1 MNNKF
6 KSGEYKT
13 FFIGKKYEYRSF
25 IPDRINKSLGWN
37 DYKIP
42 ILLEQASHSLG
53 SLNECSLLVPNI
65 DTFIRMHVIKE
76 ATISTRIEGTK
87 TEIEEA
93 VLSEEDIL
101 PEKRDDWNEV
111 QNYIVAM
118 NHAIEVI
125 KKIPLSMRVLKEI
138 HKILLQG
145 VRGETKKP
153 GEFRKS
159 QNWIGGKTITDAHFI
174 PPPHEELPALL
185 SDLEKFW
192 HNDTLKIPKI
202 IKVALT
208 HYYFETIHPFLDGN
222 GRIGRLLITL
232 ELLYYGLLDR
242 PVLYIS
248 DFLERNKNDY
258 FNNLDIVRNENDI
271 ERWLIFFLEGIIVTA
286 SKSKNTFK
294 NVIQLR
300 LQYEDKIRTLGRR
313 TQLGQQLLLLLFSYP
328 IIDTSDVAKNLNIA
342 FNTAKSLLSEFE
354 KLQMVKIFPIQ
365 KAKKK
370 LFILWEY
377 FNLYNA

>member
-13 FFIGKKYEYRSF
+13 FFIGKEYEYKSF
-25 IPDRINKSLGWN
+25 IPDMINKSLEWN

-65 DTFIRMHVIKE
+65 DTFTRMHVIKE

-93 VLSEEDIL
+93 ILSEEDIL

-138 HKILLQG
+138 HKVLLQG
-145 VRGETKKP
+145 VRGEKKQP

-208 HYYFETIHPFLDGN
+208 HYYFETLHPFLDGN

-271 ERWLIFFLEGIIVTA
+271 ERWLIFFLKGIIVTA
-286 SKSKNTFK
+286 SKSKNTFE

-313 TQLGQQLLLLLFSYP
+313 TQLGQKLLLLLFSYP

-370 LFILWEY
+370 LFILWDY
-377 FNLYNA
+377 FKLYKA